1 MNLGERP
8 LVSRT
13 TAEVATAAILFCI
26 GAAIVVGAL
35 EFQIGWDENGPQP
48 GYFPFRVGLVVMLGA
63 LGSGATALLHRE
75 WRGTVWLTDVQVRR
89 VASFFGPVVAFVALA
104 SVLGLYAAMALYLV
118 FTTRFQG
125 GYGWAKSLAI
135 GLGTA
140 VAFFVLFEFLF
151 GQPLLKGPIEGL
163 LGFH

>member
-8 LVSRT
+8 LVSRA

-35 EFQIGWDENGPQP
+35 EFQIGWDESGPQP

-63 LGSGATALLHRE
+63 LGSAVTALLHRE

-89 VASFFGPVVAFVALA
+89 VASFFGPVVAFVALCN
-104 SVLGLYAAMALYLV
+104 VLGLYAAMALYLV

-125 GYGWAKSLAI
+125 GYGWVRSLGI